1 MAAADDKV
9 MSLVER
15 ELEKDPQI
23 ENQALYEKA
32 QKVDPEVA
40 KLTLRQFHAKYPL
53 QVKRRSPATKKK
65 GGKPRKSKGAR
76 KTRKKAAATKSTG
89 RSRRAAQAAT
99 SHEAV
104 RKVLLRFAKDVSA
117 AEGKA
122 ETIGVLAN
130 VDRYVTDI
138 LKASGT

>member
-1 MAAADDKV
+1 MADDDKV

-15 ELEKDPQI
+15 ELEKDPKI
-23 ENQALYEKA
+23 SSQALYDKA

-53 QVKRRSPATKKK
+53 QVKRRSSAPKKKK
-65 GGKPRKSKGAR
+65 GPARRTKRTRKTAKKPTARAGKGA
-76 KTRKKAAATKSTG
+76 A
-89 RSRRAAQAAT
+89 RSRTASADG

-122 ETIGVLAN
+122 ETIDVLAK

-138 LKASGT
+138 LKASSA